1 VAAVASEEEKAVVSG
16 GCCLNWDLVGK
27 LMMSGKVGLDG
38 EWEIGG
44 ESRNVLE
51 REDTAIEFILKV
63 CSSFVLIIQSV
74 FNKQKQKQQVE
85 LS

>member
-1 VAAVASEEEKAVVSG
+1 
-16 GCCLNWDLVGK
+16 
-27 LMMSGKVGLDG
+27 MMSGKVGLDG

-51 REDTAIEFILKV
+51 REDTAIEFIVKV
-63 CSSFVLIIQSV
+63 SSSFVLIIQSV

>member
-38 EWEIGG
+38 EWEIG
-44 ESRNVLE
+44 ESSGNVYVLE
-51 REDTAIEFILKV
+51 RVDIAIEFILD
-63 CSSFVLIIQSV
+63 
-74 FNKQKQKQQVE
+74 
-85 LS
+85 

>member
-1 VAAVASEEEKAVVSG
+1 VVSG

-51 REDTAIEFILKV
+51 RVDTAIEFILKV
-63 CSSFVLIIQSV
+63 CSSFVLIIQLV
-74 FNKQKQKQQVE
+74 LTNKNNK
-85 LS
+85 LN